1 MAAASP
7 FDLANGEAYR
17 RWRDRKLATAATTSA
32 ELIVEI
38 RDPTMLSA
46 TERDALVER
55 CEHTNMAVYAAR
67 PRAGQASDIP
77 RRLGAQLGLR
87 TLDVNLLADE
97 DGITPLAATES
108 GPRSGFIPYT
118 NRAIRWHT
126 DGYYNPPERR
136 IRAMILHC
144 VERAE
149 SGGENRIFDHELAY
163 LALRDADPAHVAALM
178 QDEAMTIPARSE
190 EGEVAR
196 GDQSGPVFSVTADG
210 RLHMRYTA
218 RTRSIAWK
226 DDPAVHA
233 ATAALLHLLET
244 DPRVLRLR
252 LEPGMG
258 IVCNNVL
265 HDRSAFTDSAAH
277 RRLVLRAR
285 FYECV
290 ESATAPNQTAN
301 PELDLIKVSQPLPT
315 AASDGPEVQPWRGA
329 K

>member
-1 MAAASP
+1 MRAASP
-7 FDLANGEAYR
+7 FDLANDGAYR
-17 RWRDRKLATAATTSA
+17 AWRDRKLASAPATTGELLVAVSDPAKLSTA
-32 ELIVEI
+32 E
-38 RDPTMLSA
+38 R
-46 TERDALVER
+46 RALAER
-55 CEHTNMAVYAAR
+55 CERANMAVYAAP
-67 PRAGQASDIP
+67 PRSDGASDVP
-77 RRLGAQLGLR
+77 RQIGIQLGLH
-87 TLDVNLLADE
+87 TLDVNYLADD
-97 DGITPLAATES
+97 DGITPLAATDT

-144 VERAE
+144 VQRAE
-149 SGGENRIFDHELAY
+149 QGGENRVFDHELAY
-163 LALRDADPAHVAALM
+163 IALRDADPTYVAALM
-178 QDEAMTIPARSE
+178 QDDAMTIPARSE

-196 GDQSGPVFSVTADG
+196 GDQSGPVFTVTADG

-258 IVCNNVL
+258 LVCNNVL

-277 RRLVLRAR
+277 RRLILRGR
-285 FYECV
+285 FYEPV
-290 ESATAPNQTAN
+290 AA
-301 PELDLIKVSQPLPT
+301 
-315 AASDGPEVQPWRGA
+315 AASFPDFSHGSRAAATPLA
-329 K
+329 